1 MKSRGLG
8 PHSRRHRLGHLDRR
22 TFEGK
27 LFDEFRTKLLEHVGG
42 APTVAQA
49 AIIERA
55 CWVNLRCAMMDGKVA
70 TGDFT
75 EQDSNVYLAWANTL
89 RRLLA
94 ALDLQPTAAKPSN
107 PMDALRAHVAARQ
120 TADSEAA

>member
-27 LFDEFRTKLLEHVGG
+27 LFDGFRAKLLDHVGG
-42 APTVAQA
+42 LPTVTQA

-55 CWVNLRCAMMDGKVA
+55 CWVNLRGAMMDAKVA

-75 EQDSNVYLAWANTL
+75 EQDSNCYLAWANTL
-89 RRLLA
+89 GRLLA
-94 ALDLQPTAAKPSN
+94 RLGLEPAAAPRKTLAVHN
-107 PMDALRAHVAARQ
+107 AEVAARE
-120 TADSEAA
+120 AREAAAA

>member
-22 TFEGK
+22 THEGK
-27 LFDEFRTKLLEHVGG
+27 LYDEFHAKLLEHVGG
-42 APTVAQA
+42 SPTVAQA

-55 CWVNLRCAMMDGKVA
+55 CWVNLRCSMMDAKVA

-89 RRLLA
+89 RRLLD
-94 ALDLQPTAAKPSN
+94 ALGLEPAAAKPPGN
-107 PMDALRAHVAARQ
+107 RDAFLEAIAAR
-120 TADSEAA
+120 SREAAA

>member
-27 LFDEFRTKLLEHVGG
+27 LFDEFRTRLLEHVGG
-42 APTVAQA
+42 APTVAQV

-89 RRLLA
+89 RRLLD
-94 ALDLQPTAAKPSN
+94 ALGLQPA
-107 PMDALRAHVAARQ
+107 AARRP
-120 TADSEAA
+120 TLDDIKREALAARDRSAAA

>member
-1 MKSRGLG
+1 MKPRGLG

-27 LFDEFRTKLLEHVGG
+27 LFDEFRTRLLEHVGG
-42 APTVAQA
+42 APTVAQV

-89 RRLLA
+89 RRLLD
-94 ALDLQPTAAKPSN
+94 ALGLQPA
-107 PMDALRAHVAARQ
+107 AARRP
-120 TADSEAA
+120 TLDDIKREALAARDRSAAA